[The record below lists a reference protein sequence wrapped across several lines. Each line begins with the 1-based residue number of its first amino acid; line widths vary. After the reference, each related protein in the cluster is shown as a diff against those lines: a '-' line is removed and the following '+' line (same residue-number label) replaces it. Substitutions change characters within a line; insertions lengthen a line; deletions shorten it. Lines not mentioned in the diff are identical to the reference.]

1 MTNVLVVKGN
11 NRPDGIST
19 MMYNVF
25 VEEASKNEALNIT
38 TFDVF
43 EENLPHFGQD
53 LFNAFGKLQN
63 GDELN
68 EVEAASIAAQQKS
81 QAALKDA
88 DVLVFAFPL
97 WNLTIPSALQSF
109 LDYNIQT
116 GFTFK
121 YNAEGQKEFLLGE
134 KKVYLLNAR
143 GGFYNTPESNAMEM
157 SVNYMH
163 VVLKNYFGLAV
174 TDEVIIEGHAQDQ
187 ANAQSIIAD
196 GLDKVKAL
204 AATLQ
209 PTALQK

>member
-1 MTNVLVVKGN
+1 MTNVLVVKAN

-25 VEEASKNEALNIT
+25 IEEASKNEALNIT

-43 EENLPHFGQD
+43 EANLPHYGQD
-53 LFNAFGKLQN
+53 LFDAFGKLQN
-63 GDELN
+63 GEELN
-68 EVEAASIAAQQKS
+68 EAEAASIAAQQKS
-81 QAALKDA
+81 QAAIKNA

-97 WNLTIPSALQSF
+97 WNLTIPSALQAF
-109 LDYNIQT
+109 IDYNLQA

-121 YNAEGQKEFLLGE
+121 YNAEGKKEFLLGD

-143 GGFYNTPESNAMEM
+143 GGFYNIPEVNAMEM

-174 TDEVIIEGHAQDQ
+174 TDEVIIEGHAQDRE
-187 ANAQSIIAD
+187 NAQSIIAD

-204 AATLQ
+204 AKTIQ
-209 PTALQK
+209 PIALQK

>member
-1 MTNVLVVKGN
+1 LTNVLVVKAN

-19 MMYNVF
+19 LMYNAF
-25 VEEASKNEALNIT
+25 VEEASKNDSLNIT

-43 EENLPHFGQD
+43 AENLPHYGQD
-53 LFNAFGKLQN
+53 LFDAFGKLQN
-63 GDELN
+63 GEELN
-68 EVEAASIAAQQKS
+68 VAEAASIAAQQKS
-81 QAALKDA
+81 QEAIKDA

-97 WNLTIPSALQSF
+97 WNLSIPSALKAF
-109 LDYNIQT
+109 IDYSVQA

-121 YNAEGQKEFLLGE
+121 YTAEGKKEFLLGD

-143 GGFYNTPESNAMEM
+143 GGFYNTPEVNALDM

-163 VVLKNYFGLAV
+163 VVINNYFGLTV

-187 ANAQSIIAD
+187 ANAQTIIAN

-204 AATLQ
+204 AA
-209 PTALQK
+209 AL